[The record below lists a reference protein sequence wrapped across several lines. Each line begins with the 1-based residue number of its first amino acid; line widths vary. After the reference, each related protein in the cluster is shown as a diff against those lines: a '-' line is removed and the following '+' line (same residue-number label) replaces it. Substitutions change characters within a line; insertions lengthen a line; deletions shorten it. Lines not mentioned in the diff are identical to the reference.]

1 MYHNGRADW
10 SETWTYFNYKKKSGC
25 LAKEFTQHTGEI
37 FLRGWMSYLVGDL
50 LQKHDFAYG
59 LQHAIVEG
67 VIDDNL
73 KFMCERLGE
82 CAELEAN
89 GYFEIQRK
97 SWGLTS
103 HENLV
108 YEISRELVKDVTV
121 DAMSKFLKNVKNSE
135 EEKLASLFKVV
146 CDQFNFQKDPPSI
159 CMYTKKMAY
168 LDPLLK
174 GKNGRMQDLMHVL
187 EYFCRNSSFTRG
199 LEDLLVDG
207 FRRTGYLSESVI
219 MEWFEQGRSRAENKA
234 QLFEYLRD
242 LSYQLIL
249 DQLLSQL

>member
-1 MYHNGRADW
+1 M
-10 SETWTYFNYKKKSGC
+10 
-25 LAKEFTQHTGEI
+25 
-37 FLRGWMSYLVGDL
+37 
-50 LQKHDFAYG
+50 
-59 LQHAIVEG
+59 
-67 VIDDNL
+67 
-73 KFMCERLGE
+73 
-82 CAELEAN
+82 
-89 GYFEIQRK
+89 
-97 SWGLTS
+97 
-103 HENLV
+103 